1 MFADGVPNTSG
12 CLAFINLQLLTSYQQ
27 HLHFFFL
34 WQQLERT
41 VKLFGF
47 PLICSEYHLSS
58 DRAHLHEMGYKY
70 YNLRL
75 FCPFPVGKLIR
86 MNKQINSG
94 LFFFNILLFIYN
106 LCECFFIFCSC
117 KKKKKTTC
125 SLCAELHFNVC
136 IH

>member
-1 MFADGVPNTSG
+1 M
-12 CLAFINLQLLTSYQQ
+12 
-27 HLHFFFL
+27 
-34 WQQLERT
+34 
-41 VKLFGF
+41 KLFGF

-94 LFFFNILLFIYN
+94 YFFLTFYYLFIICVSASSYSAVAKRKKN
-106 LCECFFIFCSC
+106 PHVACVLNYILMFASTEMCIIRLLPGTFFD
-117 KKKKKTTC
+117 
-125 SLCAELHFNVC
+125 LYAER
-136 IH
+136 